1 MYKRIYLYIKCIT
14 KQEKEAECMHT
25 VENAVI
31 IPLFTLIIIALISVS
46 GYMYDRVTIRNILSQ
61 TAIECSKPMT
71 DDERQ
76 QLLNRSK
83 KYIEEKTM
91 FVKNISVGISGG
103 SNNTDKLVCSARWP
117 LSIGYFGIR
126 TGNISISQEVRKNKA
141 EELIRK
147 TNIMMNVLKNNA

>member
-1 MYKRIYLYIKCIT
+1 MKK
-14 KQEKEAECMHT
+14 KA
-25 VENAVI
+25 
-31 IPLFTLIIIALISVS
+31 
-46 GYMYDRVTIRNILSQ
+46 YDEV
-61 TAIECSKPMT
+61 MT
-71 DDERQ
+71 D
-76 QLLNRSK
+76 LCMKVK

-147 TNIMMNVLKNNA
+147 TNIIMNVLKNNA

>member
-14 KQEKEAECMHT
+14 KQEKAECMHT

-83 KYIEEKTM
+83 
-91 FVKNISVGISGG
+91 NI
-103 SNNTDKLVCSARWP
+103 
-117 LSIGYFGIR
+117 
-126 TGNISISQEVRKNKA
+126 
-141 EELIRK
+141 
-147 TNIMMNVLKNNA
+147 

>member
-76 QLLNRSK
+76 Q
-83 KYIEEKTM
+83 
-91 FVKNISVGISGG
+91 
-103 SNNTDKLVCSARWP
+103 
-117 LSIGYFGIR
+117 IGR
-126 TGNISISQEVRKNKA
+126 AHV
-141 EELIRK
+141 
-147 TNIMMNVLKNNA
+147 

>member
-91 FVKNISVGISGG
+91 FVKNISVGSSGG

-147 TNIMMNVLKNNA
+147 TNIIMNVLKNNA

>member
-1 MYKRIYLYIKCIT
+1 
-14 KQEKEAECMHT
+14 MHT

-91 FVKNISVGISGG
+91 FVKNISVGISG
-103 SNNTDKLVCSARWP
+103 
-117 LSIGYFGIR
+117 
-126 TGNISISQEVRKNKA
+126 
-141 EELIRK
+141 
-147 TNIMMNVLKNNA
+147 